1 MAKVL
6 LPLVLQRLAENKEE
20 VDVVGSN
27 IYELLENLE
36 HSFPG
41 TKKLIA
47 PTDKIQD
54 FVNIYINGNDIRLLD
69 NENSLI
75 NETDNVNIVLAV
87 SGG

>member
-36 HSFPG
+36 HNFPG